1 MKMIIHYNMRGIL
14 IDRFLQGIFA
24 KTSKTIKNKGKNKMD
39 KKLKKTPQIDA
50 EFFLCGVFSVISA
63 VHCDSHSFTES
74 RVNGSLRFALPV
86 FIMHY
91 ALRLRF
97 VVIRFFPRRNGLSR
111 AATSAGD

>member
-1 MKMIIHYNMRGIL
+1 MRGIL

-50 EFFLCGVFSVISA
+50 EFFSARSFFLRGVFSVISA
-63 VHCDSHSFTES
+63 VHCDSRSFTES

>member
-1 MKMIIHYNMRGIL
+1 
-14 IDRFLQGIFA
+14 
-24 KTSKTIKNKGKNKMD
+24 MD

-50 EFFLCGVFSVISA
+50 EFFLCEVFSVRSFFVISA
-63 VHCDSHSFTES
+63 VHCDSRSFTES
-74 RVNGSLRFALPV
+74 RANGSLRFALPV

-111 AATSAGD
+111 AATSTGD

>member
-1 MKMIIHYNMRGIL
+1 
-14 IDRFLQGIFA
+14 
-24 KTSKTIKNKGKNKMD
+24 MD
-39 KKLKKTPQIDA
+39 KKLKKTPQIDAEFFLCEVFSVRSFFCA

-63 VHCDSHSFTES
+63 VHCDSRSFTES
-74 RVNGSLRFALPV
+74 RANGSLRFALTV
-86 FIMHY
+86 FIKHY

>member
-1 MKMIIHYNMRGIL
+1 MRGIL

-24 KTSKTIKNKGKNKMD
+24 KTSKTIKNKRKNKMD

-86 FIMHY
+86 SLCIMRYAY
-91 ALRLRF
+91 AL
-97 VVIRFFPRRNGLSR
+97 
-111 AATSAGD
+111 

>member
-1 MKMIIHYNMRGIL
+1 
-14 IDRFLQGIFA
+14 
-24 KTSKTIKNKGKNKMD
+24 MD

-63 VHCDSHSFTES
+63 VHCDSRSFTES

-86 FIMHY
+86 FIKHY